1 MSAEAHPGDCRNCGS
16 PAPGAYCPACGQETA
31 LHPPSAREFLHEFV
45 GHYIALEGALW
56 RTLKALLVPGKLTLE
71 YFAGRRRQYV
81 LPLRLYLTASLLFFL
96 VAKVIAPQADF
107 RVAVGG
113 DAVSA
118 PARPDKLG
126 NLTFSPTRP
135 EKSGNVTFSC
145 DASTPAC
152 RKVQEKLR
160 ERYGELSQAKLGVI
174 VRDRLVA
181 YSPYAM
187 FFLLPIFA
195 MLTRLAYRKRPF
207 NYGEHLVFALHVH
220 TFAFLA
226 GAVAAIVG
234 LLSIETLAAAIYLA
248 LALTRVFG
256 GRAWARILRFLFI
269 FVAYFVIVVLT
280 VMAIAAAALLL

>member
-1 MSAEAHPGDCRNCGS
+1 MSAEAPPGDCRNCGS
-16 PAPGAYCPACGQETA
+16 PAPGAYCPSCGQETA

-45 GHYIALEGALW
+45 GHYVALEGALW

-107 RVAVGG
+107 RVAMGS
-113 DAVSA
+113 DAATA
-118 PARPDKLG
+118 PVPADKSG
-126 NLTFSPTRP
+126 SMTFSPTRP
-135 EKSGNVTFSC
+135 DKSGNVTFSC
-145 DASTPAC
+145 DASTAPC
-152 RKVQEKLR
+152 RKLQERLR
-160 ERYGELSQAKLGVI
+160 ERYGDLSQAKLGAI

-187 FFLLPIFA
+187 FLLLPLFA
-195 MLTRLAYRKRPF
+195 LLTRVAYRSRPF
-207 NYGEHLVFALHVH
+207 NYGEHMVFAFHVH

-226 GAVAAIVG
+226 GSVAAIVG

-248 LALTRVFG
+248 VALHRVFG
-256 GRAWARILRFLFI
+256 GRAWTRILRFLFI
-269 FVAYFVIVVLT
+269 FVAYFVLIVVA